1 MMICLSLLLLRSSVS
16 LSLKNLII
24 MWLGVSLLEFIS
36 LGVFLLSL
44 FIFILIKFQK
54 FPTIISSN
62 NSLCLHPH
70 IPSSSWASQ
79 DEFVSLLNG
88 VPLVPGVLFTYLKSF
103 LKNIYLLF
111 GCGGSSL
118 WCTGFL

>member
-1 MMICLSLLLLRSSVS
+1 MICFSLLLLRSSVS

-24 MWLGVSLLEFIS
+24 MWLGVSLLEFTS

-70 IPSSSWASQ
+70 IPSFSWASQ

-103 LKNIYLLF
+103 
-111 GCGGSSL
+111 
-118 WCTGFL
+118 